1 MGNDRPLIFLMG
13 PTAVGKSQL
22 ALEIALQFD
31 GEIINADSMQL
42 YRGLDIGTAKA
53 SPEEQKKIKHHLIDI
68 LDISEKINVFKYKKL
83 AEEAACEIR
92 KRGKNIIFVGGSGLY
107 LKTLIEDINEPPAS
121 TELMAKLQKI
131 FSEDDIGKKKLAEF
145 LETKSFTDFQRTYPN
160 YRRMLRAAELIILKE
175 KIQTERKKTSGIF
188 TFSEKIAFFITMER
202 EELKKRIMSRTEEM
216 LKKGWIEEARKMI
229 LKGLLNSPTAK
240 QAIGYNI
247 IGKFLSNQISYN
259 EMKEEI
265 IRQTCQLAKK
275 QNTWFKN
282 QHKDAIKILLP
293 HEKERIFQI
302 IKSKLS

>member
-229 LKGLLNSPTAK
+229 LKGLLNSPT
-240 QAIGYNI
+240 
-247 IGKFLSNQISYN
+247 
-259 EMKEEI
+259 
-265 IRQTCQLAKK
+265 
-275 QNTWFKN
+275 
-282 QHKDAIKILLP
+282 
-293 HEKERIFQI
+293 
-302 IKSKLS
+302 